1 MRTRTLALSVS
12 TSLSIAGLA
21 AVLPTVALA
30 ADPPVAEKAA
40 NQQVI
45 VPEVDRRDIRKPRF
59 PSNDFEVGVFG
70 GTYATQNF
78 GSSAVGGLRVGY
90 HITEDVFV
98 EAVYAQTKVSD
109 EAFRQVLPGGVF
121 AQTKEKLSYYNVSA
135 GYNLLPGEV
144 FFGSTRAK
152 ASAIYLIG
160 GVGSTKFNT
169 QRRQTINFGLGARL
183 FLTDKAALQIDMRD
197 HVFSLDILGK
207 RQNTQ
212 NLEMTGGFTYFF

>member
-12 TSLSIAGLA
+12 IAGFA
-21 AVLPTVALA
+21 SVLPTLALA
-30 ADPPVAEKAA
+30 ADPPPVAEKAA

-121 AQTKEKLSYYNVSA
+121 AQTKERLSYYNVSA

-160 GVGSTKFNT
+160 GIGSTKFNT